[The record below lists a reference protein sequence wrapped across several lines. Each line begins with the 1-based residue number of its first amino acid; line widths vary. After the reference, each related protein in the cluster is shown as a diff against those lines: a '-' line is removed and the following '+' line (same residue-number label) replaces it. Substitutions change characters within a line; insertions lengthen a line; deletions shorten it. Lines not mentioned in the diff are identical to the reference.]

1 MKEYALTVWAV
12 WLSSALAIS
21 AGLYFTAVIK
31 CLWILLIPA
40 CVKVSMHKDKD
51 EAESEV

>member
-21 AGLYFTAVIK
+21 AGLYFTHDIK
-31 CLWILLIPA
+31 CLWFLLIPA
-40 CVKVSMHKDKD
+40 CVKVSMHKVKD
-51 EAESEV
+51 EAEIEV